1 MNVSAEQVVSVI
13 ALLMALVLAIRAWQS
28 RRR

>member
-1 MNVSAEQVVSVI
+1 MNISGEQVVSVI
-13 ALLMALVLAIRAWQS
+13 ALLMALVIAIRAWQS

>member
-1 MNVSAEQVVSVI
+1 MNVSAEQIVAVI
-13 ALLMALVLAIRAWQS
+13 SLLAALVLAIRAYQS